1 MHTDVQQHVDNC
13 VSCQHRKTSHR
24 PPTLP
29 VGHRP
34 IERSFQFVAVDLVEY
49 KTMSEGNRFILSVID
64 HLTRFIVLIGIPN
77 KEATTVARKLVERVF
92 SIFGP
97 PETLHSDQGNEF
109 ENVLIKELQSIFGY

>member
-1 MHTDVQQHVDNC
+1 
-13 VSCQHRKTSHR
+13 
-24 PPTLP
+24 
-29 VGHRP
+29 
-34 IERSFQFVAVDLVEY
+34 
-49 KTMSEGNRFILSVID
+49 MSEGNRFILSVID
-64 HLTRFIVLIGIPN
+64 HLTRFVVLIAIPN